1 MTLDGNS
8 HEVHLV
14 EAKETYLGLLEMY
27 IHMDN
32 GLILIVLDM
41 KTSFIPLWVEEDV
54 GAAFL
59 YFDLF
64 RAAAATRSIK
74 KLTNI
79 ETGDIIYL

>member
-1 MTLDGNS
+1 MTLDGAS
-8 HEVHLV
+8 HEVHLI
-14 EAKETYLGLLEMY
+14 EAKDTYLGRLEMY
-27 IHMDN
+27 IHGDN
-32 GLILIVLDM
+32 GLILVLLDM
-41 KTSFIPLWVEEDV
+41 KNSFIPLWVENDV

>member
-32 GLILIVLDM
+32 GLILILLDM
-41 KTSFIPLWVEEDV
+41 KTSFIPLWVEDDV

-64 RAAAATRSIK
+64 RAAAVTRSIK

>member
-32 GLILIVLDM
+32 GLILIILDM